1 LGSQLDRQARVTGG
15 KELRVRK
22 FVLRVGLVLTAALVI
37 VGVSS
42 AGTFRGIT
50 PVTVTGN
57 PTCSSVSGLT
67 YSAEVKFSP
76 PVHGATADGVY
87 IFVESNVVGWYVLR
101 DIRDVTV
108 RAAIVKGGT
117 NANVY
122 VYPGGDYSDGGLQAP
137 LNPKNGKPYAPGY
150 VIFCYD
156 LGTP

>member
-1 LGSQLDRQARVTGG
+1 MRNFVIRVMF
-15 KELRVRK
+15 L
-22 FVLRVGLVLTAALVI
+22 LTAALVI

-42 AGTFRGIT
+42 AGTVRGIT
-50 PVTVTGN
+50 PVTLTGKA
-57 PTCSSVSGLT
+57 TCSSVPGLT

-76 PVHGATADGVY
+76 PVHGASADGLY

-117 NANVY
+117 SANVY